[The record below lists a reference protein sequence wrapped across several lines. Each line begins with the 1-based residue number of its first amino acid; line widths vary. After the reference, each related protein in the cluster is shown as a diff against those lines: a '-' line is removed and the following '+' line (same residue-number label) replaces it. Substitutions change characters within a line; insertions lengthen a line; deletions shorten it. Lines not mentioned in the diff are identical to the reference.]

1 MDMLFDG
8 LCSDISEFDE
18 LTVVKIICRILLVC
32 IACDSI
38 STAIHSMLK
47 GVK

>member
-8 LCSDISEFDE
+8 LCSDISEFNE
-18 LTVVKIICRILLVC
+18 LTVVKIICRIILVC
-32 IACDSI
+32 VACDSI

-47 GVK
+47 CAK